1 MCSPALADFLD
12 HAAADSCAAEAAD
25 RSEVGFALDDGEPGD
40 AVVEHG
46 GCGHEDGVVQRGIE
60 GVGWEEIAEFAAG
73 YVAARLGG
81 NDSDTGGQVVEV
93 VAVQCAPEAL
103 LFVENEELT
112 GWGFVE
118 SDDCVGKGCL

>member
-1 MCSPALADFLD
+1 
-12 HAAADSCAAEAAD
+12 
-25 RSEVGFALDDGEPGD
+25 LDDGEPGD